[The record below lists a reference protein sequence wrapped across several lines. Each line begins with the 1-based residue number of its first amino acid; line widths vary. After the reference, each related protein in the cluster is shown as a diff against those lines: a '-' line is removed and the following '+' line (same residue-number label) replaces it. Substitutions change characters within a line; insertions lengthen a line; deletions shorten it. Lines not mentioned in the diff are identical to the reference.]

1 MPHLLRKSSCRR
13 DQKLTEAY
21 RYFKNVLPST
31 TTAATSNAR
40 LLFSALLGGVGW
52 GGGGGGLKNVAATTL
67 SPGLYVLQQDDSEG
81 MTLYRVYIHV
91 SMALLKSLH
100 ICQRAGEDEGI
111 EGSSRLPAIIYYALL
126 PSYNKQEKI
135 EEKC

>member
-1 MPHLLRKSSCRR
+1 MPVSFS
-13 DQKLTEAY
+13 
-21 RYFKNVLPST
+21 
-31 TTAATSNAR
+31 
-40 LLFSALLGGVGW
+40 LLFWVEW
-52 GGGGGGLKNVAATTL
+52 GGGGLKNVAATTL

-91 SMALLKSLH
+91 CMALLKSLH

-126 PSYNKQEKI
+126 PSDNKQEKI